1 MSFPL
6 SHLLQRGRQ
15 HLAPF
20 LGQILLPSLA
30 LTVLQIFMISLWSEE
45 SDYVSI
51 FKGLTQWDSHWY
63 LGITRRGY
71 QFVGFDK
78 IAYEQSNVA
87 FFPGYPLAVAGI
99 SRLLRVDPELGLYLT
114 AQLFCWLMWVYLF
127 LFYRR
132 WQVSPLWQILASLII
147 FIYPTSFYLC
157 VGYSESLFMASL
169 LGFFYWSVYLD
180 SPRRMLL
187 AGIHGLAMSATR
199 ILGLP
204 LALIPFLNLLN
215 PVKRAGFRCWFWTG
229 IVVSLALLGGLGF
242 FLYCQLR
249 FGRWD
254 LYMEMQSY
262 LGPSSPNYLA
272 ILQAH
277 TYTHLFS
284 PGYWQ
289 SLFSS
294 SAALRDGGW
303 GISASQLFVPL
314 TLGSLLV
321 TGLMDAAGV
330 MAGRSQCWRERLGF
344 HLAAWA
350 MFYIA
355 LTGTSPLGQ
364 RSMSRYCLP
373 VHILQVLA
381 LVHWAKHTDFSFI
394 PQRVL
399 GYLGTILKLGYGLLA
414 LIFLALNQILTWR
427 YVHHLWVA

>member
-1 MSFPL
+1 MSLRL
-6 SHLLQRGRQ
+6 SHLLQQIRK
-15 HLAPF
+15 L
-20 LGQILLPSLA
+20 LGCFSVRIALLGLA
-30 LTVLQIFMISLWSEE
+30 LTILQVLTIYLWTKRG
-45 SDYVSI
+45 DYASA
-51 FKGLTQWDSHWY
+51 FTALSQRDSYWY
-63 LGITRRGY
+63 LSIVRRGY

-87 FFPGYPLAVAGI
+87 FFPGYPLAVAAI
-99 SRLLRVDPELGLYLT
+99 SHLVGVDPELGLYLT

-127 LFYRR
+127 LLYRR
-132 WQVSPLWQILASLII
+132 WQIPPLWQILASLLI
-147 FIYPTSFYLC
+147 FFYPTSFYLV

-169 LGFFYWSVYLD
+169 LGFLYWSIHGGRPLL
-180 SPRRMLL
+180 MLL
-187 AGIHGLAMSATR
+187 AGIHGLVMSATR
-199 ILGLP
+199 IVGLP
-204 LALIPFLNLLN
+204 VALLPFLNLL
-215 PVKRAGFRCWFWTG
+215 KAGERTQARRWFWTSMAA
-229 IVVSLALLGGLGF
+229 SLALLGGLGF

-254 LYMEMQSY
+254 LYLEMQRY
-262 LGPSSPNYLA
+262 FTGVKANYQA
-272 ILQAH
+272 IFQAR
-277 TYTHLFS
+277 TYVLS
-284 PGYWQ
+284 AERWQ
-289 SLFSS
+289 SLLSL
-294 SAALRDGGW
+294 SAPMKDPGLWADAL
-303 GISASQLFVPL
+303 SQLFVSA